1 VAEFGEALAP
11 VCLPADEAPPEAAAA
26 VDPAAAEAPNREV
39 AALEPVT
46 PAGEAADDVGGV
58 AEPES
63 DAGAEDASVVGI
75 AVPTPLDGVP
85 ASAEAAGLAPS
96 DAFRALS
103 LWRLPQ
109 PAETRTVSPST
120 AVHTG

>member
-1 VAEFGEALAP
+1 
-11 VCLPADEAPPEAAAA
+11 LPADGPPPEAATA

-39 AALEPVT
+39 AALEPVA
-46 PAGEAADDVGGV
+46 PAGEAAADVAGV

-63 DAGAEDASVVGI
+63 DAGADDASVVGL
-75 AVPTPLDGVP
+75 AVPAPLDAAP
-85 ASAEAAGLAPS
+85 ASADAAGLAPS

-103 LWRLPQ
+103 LCRLPQ
-109 PAETRTVSPST
+109 PAETSTVSPST